1 MGELRAKLG
10 ADSAMSAAR
19 AGCEASGVG
28 VWLSCDSNGPGCG
41 ACGRRQGLAGL
52 FTATRPH
59 WCGGRRR
66 VQGAWLRRLWTAAG
80 PGWAIHSDKAPLVWR
95 APEGPEGQGGL
106 RGAAPNAVRPPS
118 LAGGRARRRPEHQ
131 RCHKQQRAAPK
142 ARSADGS
149 RAGRRP
155 RRSPALACGNPAL
168 QMRDGVS
175 PTQSGGRV

>member
-1 MGELRAKLG
+1 MPIGGGRTRAKHKSLAHAHNFPRSLFETIHKRCNSNDRYSKFERVVGELRAKLG

-80 PGWAIHSDKAPLVWR
+80 PGLSRTDAPGNTQHATRHWC
-95 APEGPEGQGGL
+95 
-106 RGAAPNAVRPPS
+106 
-118 LAGGRARRRPEHQ
+118 GGRRRVRRARAGFEARRR
-131 RCHKQQRAAPK
+131 
-142 ARSADGS
+142 
-149 RAGRRP
+149 
-155 RRSPALACGNPAL
+155 
-168 QMRDGVS
+168 
-175 PTQSGGRV
+175 TQ